1 MQADLLRRRAH
12 ASLGLLP
19 GLGLISM
26 AQFTYVIQAVLTQA
40 VAVKAFCRLH
50 LFAVGALL
58 LSQSW
63 LVHSLPP
70 PPLLLV
76 ILSSTRFAH
85 AVVPICIHLVA
96 VVVC

>member
-1 MQADLLRRRAH
+1 MQANLLRRRAH

-19 GLGLISM
+19 RLGLISM
-26 AQFTYVIQAVLTQA
+26 AQFTYVIQAVLTQT
-40 VAVKAFCRLH
+40 VAVEAFCRLH
-50 LFAVGALL
+50 LLAVGALL

-70 PPLLLV
+70 SPLLLV
-76 ILSSTRFAH
+76 VLSSTRFAH

-96 VVVC
+96 MVIC

>member
-12 ASLGLLP
+12 ASLGLLAC
-19 GLGLISM
+19 LGLISM
-26 AQFTYVIQAVLTQA
+26 AQFTYVVQAVLTQA
-40 VAVKAFCRLH
+40 VAVEAFCRLQ
-50 LFAVGALL
+50 LLAVGALL

-63 LVHSLPP
+63 LMHSLPP

-96 VVVC
+96 VVVR